1 MILSA
6 SRRTD
11 IPAFFSDWFFNRI
24 KEGSVCVRNPMNAHQ
39 VSRINIS
46 PEVTDCIVFW
56 TKNPIPMLDRLNK
69 LEEYN
74 YYFQYTVNAY
84 GRDTEPFVP
93 PLEER
98 IDAFRRLS
106 QRIGRERVIWRY
118 DPIILTQRYDV
129 DFHLDAI
136 RKIASELNGY
146 TEKLV
151 FSFVDVYSGKNQ
163 KALIN
168 MGYKQFSQLELDRFV
183 QMLTAIAA
191 ENNLTLATCA
201 EKIDLDKYGITHNS
215 CIDGELIERI
225 AGYKLK
231 TKADNQRG
239 ECRCIKCEDIGSYDT
254 CTHGCTYCYANYR
267 RDAALAKV
275 SRYDPESPILCDK
288 IDFKNDMITDRPVK
302 LLKIDN
308 NGESDF
314 EQLSLF

>member
-24 KEGSVCVRNPMNAHQ
+24 KAGNVCVRNPMNAHQ

-56 TKNPIPMLDRLNK
+56 TKNPIPMLDRLDE
-69 LEEYN
+69 LERYN
-74 YYFQYTVNAY
+74 YYFQYTLNAY
-84 GRDTEPFVP
+84 GSDTEPFVP
-93 PLEER
+93 PIEER

-106 QRIGRERVIWRY
+106 EKIGRERVIWRY
-118 DPIILTQRYDV
+118 DPIILTQKYDV
-129 DFHLDAI
+129 DFHLKSI
-136 RKIASELNGY
+136 RKIASALSGY

-151 FSFVDVYSGKNQ
+151 FSFVDIYSGKNQ
-163 KALIN
+163 KTLIK
-168 MGYKQFSQLELDRFV
+168 MGNREFSQSELEYFV
-183 QMLTAIAA
+183 KTLSEIAA
-191 ENNLTLATCA
+191 ENHLILATCA
-201 EKIDLDKYGITHNS
+201 EKIDLEKFGIAHNS

-231 TKADNQRG
+231 AKADNQRG

-267 RDAALAKV
+267 REVALAKV
-275 SRYDPESPILCDK
+275 SRYDPNSPMLCDN
-288 IDFKNDMITDRPVK
+288 IDSENDKITDRPVK
-302 LLKIDN
+302 LLKIDD
-308 NGESDF
+308 NGEGGF